1 MLARLLAAFVDSLG
15 VIVEV
20 VLGVGS
26 LVGRSQGCFQFECFD
41 GRYVELDSV
50 EYCLEAYSAYRVV
63 LEKCHEN
70 C

>member
-1 MLARLLAAFVDSLG
+1 M
-15 VIVEV
+15 IVEV